1 MTTKTSLINDV
12 TLYFHRAY
20 LFVIQRNNMDNKVIY
35 VSCMILI
42 SIRRLEQSAAFREVF
57 CAAIVWKFLVF
68 VQLVRRRF
76 RSIALHPSVSSFLS
90 ARVRSRSH
98 RRPRPDLLITLHSL
112 CARARVQT
120 KSELSGVQMDL
131 FWCQNKR
138 LLSKRIA
145 LVKHSRPSKHLQG
158 ADGQTRDT
166 FYPLRNPAKS
176 YRQTGN
182 VQIYCCL
189 TMKHAARHKGKCAMH
204 QR

>member
-1 MTTKTSLINDV
+1 MQCIFVQFYRKRKLSVKLMTTKTSLINDV

-57 CAAIVWKFLVF
+57 CAAVVWKFLVF

-112 CARARVQT
+112 CVRARARANEV
-120 KSELSGVQMDL
+120 
-131 FWCQNKR
+131 
-138 LLSKRIA
+138 RIE
-145 LVKHSRPSKHLQG
+145 RR
-158 ADGQTRDT
+158 ADGSI
-166 FYPLRNPAKS
+166 LVS
-176 YRQTGN
+176 E
-182 VQIYCCL
+182 
-189 TMKHAARHKGKCAMH
+189 
-204 QR
+204 